1 MCLVSGNHS
10 GRGVPP
16 HVLHRQRWRA
26 LAGRPLRVHPHE
38 IWLEHHLICLNYQ
51 KFLWAEDQSQ
61 IDLLILSLLPLRC
74 FWRLHLPHHCSS
86 DASLHRLQQKEGG
99 GCLEAP
105 SGMMRPMMW
114 LCLAEFCVS
123 LTANPHVS
131 NQHPAAL
138 STERLDASDARW
150 KELLRHLKELSLFI
164 IRISFY

>member
-16 HVLHRQRWRA
+16 HVLHRQRWGA

-38 IWLEHHLICLNYQ
+38 IWLEHHLICLNHQ
-51 KFLWAEDQSQ
+51 TFLCRVEDQSQ

-74 FWRLHLPHHCSS
+74 FWRLHLPQHCSS
-86 DASLHRLQQKEGG
+86 DSSLHCLQQKEGG
-99 GCLEAP
+99 GCLEVP

-114 LCLAEFCVS
+114 LCLTKFCVS

-131 NQHPAAL
+131 NQHPAAPSQNCWML
-138 STERLDASDARW
+138 LMPGGKSFSV
-150 KELLRHLKELSLFI
+150 KELCLIYYKNY
-164 IRISFY
+164 SFY